1 MIDSISFT
9 AINPSNEQSKALE
22 VKFFKEDSLQFFV
35 GRMFELEFPRSDSIE
50 YHLGYAN
57 PEFPEINTSS
67 MVIDTTRMSWVITEQ
82 PRYNIAMIT
91 FNNSPIKSITGT
103 DTSYIPLT
111 FQTTNTI
118 GVQAYLTLT
127 LDTGGL
133 GRENTSS
140 GINVGGR

>member
-1 MIDSISFT
+1 MRKIVYSETLWISLGARGAFIT
-9 AINPSNEQSKALE
+9 LIVS
-22 VKFFKEDSLQFFV
+22 SL
-35 GRMFELEFPRSDSIE
+35 
-50 YHLGYAN
+50 
-57 PEFPEINTSS
+57 
-67 MVIDTTRMSWVITEQ
+67 VIDTTRMSWVITEQ

-91 FNNSPIKSITGT
+91 FDNSPIQSITGT

-127 LDTGGL
+127 LDSGGL

-140 GINVGGR
+140 GTNIGGR